1 MDITPLLVIGTG
13 VTVLGLSY
21 LAAYMV
27 GREHGRAQG
36 ERLGPGPAQFDVAQ
50 RIGAIEGSLSS
61 LAGTVDGLLGV
72 RRDHRAALT
81 GW

>member
-13 VTVLGLSY
+13 VTVLGLS
-21 LAAYMV
+21 YMV